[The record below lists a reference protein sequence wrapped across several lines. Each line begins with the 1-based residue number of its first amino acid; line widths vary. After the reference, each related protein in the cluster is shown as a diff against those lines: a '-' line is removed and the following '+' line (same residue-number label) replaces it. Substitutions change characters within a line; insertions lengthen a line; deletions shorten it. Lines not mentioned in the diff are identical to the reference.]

1 MTEHVDKQEHIPMWA
16 RWALGIAQVL
26 ILALLA
32 WFGSTLLTVHD
43 DVTLN
48 TYKLN
53 QVQAS
58 SGVIQTLQGQVS
70 ELQWQVNDLQKRQ
83 AKDDAFRETHS
94 GSVKDWTHP

>member
-1 MTEHVDKQEHIPMWA
+1 MTEHDQHIPMWA

-26 ILALLA
+26 ILGLLA

-53 QVQAS
+53 QVQQSAATMQS
-58 SGVIQTLQGQVS
+58 LQQQVS
-70 ELQWQVNDLQKRQ
+70 QLQWNQQSLLERQ
-83 AKDDAFRETHS
+83 AKDDAFREAHS
-94 GSVKDWTHP
+94 ADVKGWAHP